1 MYNEISFKQTIT
13 YMGAILD
20 HRLNQIEVP
29 AVYLLI
35 ISGRKICIGTR
46 GTASMASVS
55 LATPASMSFNPVT
68 ASVAAKPIYENIQI
82 DITKMLRIIDGDEE
96 KV

>member
-1 MYNEISFKQTIT
+1 
-13 YMGAILD
+13 
-20 HRLNQIEVP
+20 
-29 AVYLLI
+29 
-35 ISGRKICIGTR
+35 
-46 GTASMASVS
+46 MASVS